1 MKLTT
6 LPKGAKEMLTNQ
18 DPQEVQAVKIQA
30 ESKVKQ
36 AKTPKGTVA
45 PATSL
50 RERILSISLFP
61 NPYNKSNV
69 YRYGID

>member
-6 LPKGAKEMLTNQ
+6 LPEKAREMLVNQ

-30 ESKVKQ
+30 ESKLKK
-36 AKTPKGTVA
+36 AKVPKGNVA
-45 PATSL
+45 PATTL

-61 NPYNKSNV
+61 NPYNKANV
-69 YRYGID
+69 YRYGLD

>member
-6 LPKGAKEMLTNQ
+6 LPEKAREMLTNQ

-30 ESKVKQ
+30 ESHVRK
-36 AKTPKGTVA
+36 AKKPKGSVA

-61 NPYNKSNV
+61 NPYNKASV